1 MDENKPVQRGRS
13 GAVRDVIAEAIRTAP
28 TDSGGFDEWDVNTV
42 RAVQA
47 DSILFALKEAGYVV
61 VQDYPY
67 RNLWTGEICDENSTQ
82 KHPTLSPPDPTAG

>member
-1 MDENKPVQRGRS
+1 MKTARE
-13 GAVRDVIAEAIRTAP
+13 VIAECCDGPMMETALE
-28 TDSGGFDEWDVNTV
+28 D
-42 RAVQA
+42 A